1 VEEPTILPSV
11 EMPGPA
17 ANRRTLRWV
26 FLGEHGLRAG
36 WRVLLFVCLY
46 QGLTIATAPV
56 LRHFISTTPTGPIPP
71 ALALIREFWE
81 VLLVFGATWVL
92 ARIER
97 RRVLSF
103 GYTGNGKLAL
113 LVSGAVW
120 GFVSLSVLIGV
131 LWLNGSLAFDG
142 SSLSGLAIWR
152 YAVAWALVFLLVGV
166 LEESLLRGYLQYT
179 LSQGVGFWW
188 AALLLSVAFAL
199 LHTRNNGES
208 VLGLLAVG
216 AGGMVFCLSLW
227 YTKSLFWAV
236 GFHAGWDWGESY
248 FYGTS
253 NSGWVM
259 QGHLLAAH
267 PTGNPL
273 WSGGATGPEASLL
286 LLPLLIL
293 MAASMWMWWGYA
305 SHSAR
310 LRT

>member
-1 VEEPTILPSV
+1 
-11 EMPGPA
+11 MPGPA
-17 ANRRTLRWV
+17 TNRRTLRYV
-26 FLGEHGLRAG
+26 FLGDHGLRAG
-36 WRVLLFVCLY
+36 WKVLLFVCLY
-46 QGLTIATAPV
+46 QGLTLAGTPV
-56 LRHFISTTPTGPIPP
+56 LRHFISAAPAGPIPP
-71 ALALIREFWE
+71 ALALIRELWE
-81 VLLVFGATWVL
+81 VMLVFVATWVL

-103 GYTGNGKLAL
+103 GYTGDGKLVR
-113 LVSGAVW
+113 LVSGATW
-120 GFVSLSVLIGV
+120 GFASLSVLIGV
-131 LWLNGSLAFDG
+131 LWQTGSLAFDG
-142 SSLSGLAIWR
+142 YSLSGPAIWR
-152 YAVAWALVFLLVGV
+152 YAVAWALVFVLVGV

-188 AALLLSVAFAL
+188 AALLLSVTFAL
-199 LHTRNNGES
+199 LHTRNSGES

-236 GFHAGWDWGESY
+236 GFHAGWDWGQSY

-253 NSGWVM
+253 NSGWTM
-259 QGHLLAAH
+259 RGHLLAAH

-293 MAASMWMWWGYA
+293 MAASMWMWWGKGK
-305 SHSAR
+305 S
-310 LRT
+310 TVW